1 MGYTLASK
9 YAGLQAMTAILVY
22 AIPTMTCVR
31 LGMDRYTSEWL
42 GAVPLLA
49 LLVPALIA
57 VVFLL
62 QRGKSPRHELAM
74 TLGVVPGILF
84 FLLGVFTMYNATRYS
99 DRLRTSD
106 GCQRV
111 NEFSA
116 DLVKYADEAK
126 EFHRKCAES
135 LPDGEST
142 LLPSC
147 PGYDDMLS
155 VDADRE
161 AAWAFLQK
169 MERDFYCGGFCN
181 VRTRPLWTPSLT
193 VVEPCSLPIAMRL
206 SSYTHTCAMEVAA
219 YAMAVLLVFVLW
231 VSTMWDSVKG
241 MPMPGAAAPDLY
253 YPAEG
258 GPGRQ

>member
-9 YAGLQAMTAILVY
+9 YAGLQAMAAILIY
-22 AIPTMTCVR
+22 AIPTMTCVQ
-31 LGMDRYTSEWL
+31 LGMDRYTSLWI
-42 GAVPLLA
+42 GSFPLAA

-57 VVFLL
+57 VVYLL
-62 QRGKSPRHELAM
+62 QRGKSPRHDLAM
-74 TLGVVPGILF
+74 TLGIAPGILF
-84 FLLGVFTMYNATRYS
+84 FLLGVFTMYHSTRYS

-106 GCQRV
+106 ACQTLAGA
-111 NEFSA
+111 A

-126 EFHRKCAES
+126 EFHRKCAEQ
-135 LPDGEST
+135 LPEGETT

-155 VDADRE
+155 TDQDRE
-161 AAWAFLQK
+161 AAWQFLQQ

-181 VRTRPLWTPSLT
+181 VRTRPLWTPSFT
-193 VVEPCSLPIAMRL
+193 TVEPCSLPIAMRL
-206 SSYTHTCAMEVAA
+206 SSYTHTCAIEVAA
-219 YAMAVLLVFVLW
+219 YAAAVMLVFVFW
-231 VSTMWDSVKG
+231 VSFMWDSVKG
-241 MPMPGAAAPDLY
+241 MPLPGVAAPDLY